1 MKRVHPKD
9 DYDEPPAKLR
19 VYGHVVQDEHGTAI
33 ERSPVVFLTESAC
46 VSKAKVSLPDGQGNI
61 KIEMEETESPSPY
74 EIAKLCFCIL
84 TERIMKELKDRYHPE
99 KHNPQ
104 RSDLRNVIK
113 EVPFHSTIIK
123 PYEGLVLE
131 Q

>member
-33 ERSPVVFLTESAC
+33 DRSPVVFLTESAC

-61 KIEMEETESPSPY
+61 KIVLVALS
-74 EIAKLCFCIL
+74 LL
-84 TERIMKELKDRYHPE
+84 GLW
-99 KHNPQ
+99 
-104 RSDLRNVIK
+104 IK
-113 EVPFHSTIIK
+113 VK
-123 PYEGLVLE
+123 